1 MKITTV
7 GVCIISGIFPLLI
20 LPQLPGTLTLAF
32 LTLFACVLAF
42 IPVKTVRYIAL
53 TLLFFVWGI
62 LSAKQILWA
71 GETLTGATQD
81 AIVEITATDGMT
93 THYGQIT
100 HLQGR
105 RIFPASGLVMYGE
118 YLPQAVCAGQQW
130 SMKLKVRAVHGQ
142 LNDGGFDSQR
152 YAIAQHQPLTGRF
165 LQASVI
171 EPNCSL
177 RAQYLASLQTTL
189 QPYPWNAVILGLGMG
204 ERLSVPKEI
213 KNIMRDTGTAHLMAI
228 SGLHIAFAALLAAGL
243 IRSGQ
248 IFLPGRW
255 IHWQIP
261 LIGGICCAAFY
272 AWLTGMQP
280 PALRT
285 MVALATWGML
295 KLSGRQWKWL
305 GCMDMLSG
313 GNFADGSCC
322 HSLAKFMA
330 LCRCGRGID
339 ILVSVVSLS

>member
-1 MKITTV
+1 MWNFSVADFAPIAWD
-7 GVCIISGIFPLLI
+7 INPWFP
-20 LPQLPGTLTLAF
+20 
-32 LTLFACVLAF
+32 TLFACVLAF

-81 AIVEITATDGMT
+81 AIVEITATERHD
-93 THYGQIT
+93 HDHGQIT

-105 RIFPASGLVMYGE
+105 RIFPAPGLVLYGEISASGLCWTTMVNE
-118 YLPQAVCAGQQW
+118 TEVC
-130 SMKLKVRAVHGQ
+130 AVHGQ

-204 ERLSVPKEI
+204 ERLSVPKEM

-228 SGLHIAFAALLAAGL
+228 SGLHIAFAGVAGCRTHSQWTNFSAWALDPLANTINWWDL
-243 IRSGQ
+243 LVPL
-248 IFLPGRW
+248 FMPG
-255 IHWQIP
+255 
-261 LIGGICCAAFY
+261 
-272 AWLTGMQP
+272 
-280 PALRT
+280 
-285 MVALATWGML
+285 
-295 KLSGRQWKWL
+295 
-305 GCMDMLSG
+305 
-313 GNFADGSCC
+313 
-322 HSLAKFMA
+322 
-330 LCRCGRGID
+330 
-339 ILVSVVSLS
+339 

>member
-152 YAIAQHQPLTGRF
+152 YAIAQHQ
-165 LQASVI
+165 
-171 EPNCSL
+171 L
-177 RAQYLASLQTTL
+177 RS
-189 QPYPWNAVILGLGMG
+189 PAV
-204 ERLSVPKEI
+204 
-213 KNIMRDTGTAHLMAI
+213 
-228 SGLHIAFAALLAAGL
+228 F
-243 IRSGQ
+243 
-248 IFLPGRW
+248 
-255 IHWQIP
+255 
-261 LIGGICCAAFY
+261 C
-272 AWLTGMQP
+272 
-280 PALRT
+280 
-285 MVALATWGML
+285 
-295 KLSGRQWKWL
+295 RQ
-305 GCMDMLSG
+305 
-313 GNFADGSCC
+313 
-322 HSLAKFMA
+322 
-330 LCRCGRGID
+330 
-339 ILVSVVSLS
+339 VSLNRIVACVHSIWRHYKQRCNPIRGMRLFLV

>member
-7 GVCIISGIFPLLI
+7 GVCIICGIFPLLI

-165 LQASVI
+165 LRASVI

-189 QPYPWNAVILGLGMG
+189 QPYMSWFRYGGTVIRPQRNQKYHARYWNGAFNGDIG
-204 ERLSVPKEI
+204 I
-213 KNIMRDTGTAHLMAI
+213 AHRFCGVAGCRTHSQWTNFSAWALDPLANAI
-228 SGLHIAFAALLAAGL
+228 NWRNLLCC
-243 IRSGQ
+243 
-248 IFLPGRW
+248 FLC
-255 IHWQIP
+255 
-261 LIGGICCAAFY
+261 L
-272 AWLTGMQP
+272 
-280 PALRT
+280 
-285 MVALATWGML
+285 
-295 KLSGRQWKWL
+295 
-305 GCMDMLSG
+305 
-313 GNFADGSCC
+313 ADGNATSCI
-322 HSLAKFMA
+322 AY
-330 LCRCGRGID
+330 RCGACYVGNA
-339 ILVSVVSLS
+339 

>member
-20 LPQLPGTLTLAF
+20 LPQLHRTLTLAF

-204 ERLSVPKEI
+204 NGYPSPKKSKISCAILERRI
-213 KNIMRDTGTAHLMAI
+213 
-228 SGLHIAFAALLAAGL
+228 
-243 IRSGQ
+243 
-248 IFLPGRW
+248 
-255 IHWQIP
+255 
-261 LIGGICCAAFY
+261 
-272 AWLTGMQP
+272 
-280 PALRT
+280 
-285 MVALATWGML
+285 
-295 KLSGRQWKWL
+295 
-305 GCMDMLSG
+305 
-313 GNFADGSCC
+313 
-322 HSLAKFMA
+322 
-330 LCRCGRGID
+330 
-339 ILVSVVSLS
+339 